1 MKIVILII
9 TPLKYFSV
17 SELEESKFSGNYFAD
32 LHVTKDLKYEI
43 LISSQKHEIHSRYE
57 KKKEW

>member
-1 MKIVILII
+1 MKIVILI
-9 TPLKYFSV
+9 TSLKYFSV

-32 LHVTKDLKYEI
+32 LHMTRDLKYEI
-43 LISSQKHEIHSRYE
+43 LISSQTHEIHSRCE

>member
-9 TPLKYFSV
+9 TSLKYFSV

-57 KKKEW
+57 KNEW